1 MVVTLF
7 TFRVAAA
14 LSTDRG
20 RIIRSAALLA
30 VPLLGPHVFVVA
42 YQEIQPGTELKIS
55 YGPGYWEDQDTIM
68 NFCALRE

>member
-1 MVVTLF
+1 M
-7 TFRVAAA
+7 
-14 LSTDRG
+14 
-20 RIIRSAALLA
+20 RSAALLA